1 MIIGTKAVNTFISSV
16 EGMVKKDLVPT
27 LIEGSFDI
35 SIVGKFLKRRK
46 DLLVILTN
54 VKRGYF

>member
-16 EGMVKKDLVPT
+16 EGMVEKDLVPT
-27 LIEGSFDI
+27 LLEGSFDI

-54 VKRGYF
+54 LKGG